1 MIPAKPAG
9 AYRVLHTAD
18 WHLGKCLGEL
28 SREEEHAR
36 FLEFLLGTIL
46 DGDIDALIVAG
57 DVFDSANPP
66 QSALGQYYDFLARL
80 YQASACSVVIV
91 AGNHDSPALLESPR
105 DVLRTLRATIVGRAL
120 DDPIVLLPD
129 RESARLAVAAIPFLR
144 DRDLRSGQMGQG
156 EDAIRGALVAG
167 IARRYAD
174 AGERVAG
181 LGLPALATG
190 HLTVLGSAVADS
202 EREIHVGG
210 LGSVGTQMF
219 PEVFD
224 YVALGHLHRPQAC
237 GGKESVRYS
246 GSPIPLSFSEAGD
259 TKAVRVLDFDHRGLL
274 GQRGIEIPLARRLVQ
289 LRAKRAD
296 LEKVMAAPIGAG
308 GELRTWVEVLV
319 EDPLSGEN
327 LLERVR
333 ELAEGKDFDV
343 VRIVCETGVTLSG
356 VSEAE
361 AAVAEED
368 LMGDP
373 LKVFG
378 LRLDREPGLEAGE
391 REELEMAFQ
400 EIWNRYQEGDE
411 A

>member
-1 MIPAKPAG
+1 VIPAKPAG

>member
-36 FLEFLLGTIL
+36 FLEFLLGTIV

-66 QSALGQYYDFLARL
+66 QSALSQYYDFLARL

-156 EDAIRGALVAG
+156 EEAIRGALVAG

-181 LGLPALATG
+181 LGVPALATG

-202 EREIHVGG
+202 EREIHIGG
-210 LGSVGTQMF
+210 LGSVTVSLF
-219 PEVFD
+219 PEAFD
-224 YVALGHLHRPQAC
+224 YVALGHLHRPQSC
-237 GGKESVRYS
+237 GGSESVRYS

-274 GQRGIEIPLARRLVQ
+274 GQHGIEIPLVRRLIQ
-289 LRAKRAD
+289 LRAKRVD

-308 GELRTWVEVLV
+308 GALRTWVEVLV
-319 EDPLSGEN
+319 EGPLSGEN

-343 VRIVCETGVTLSG
+343 VRVVCETGAALSG

-361 AAVAEED
+361 AAGAEED
-368 LMGDP
+368 LMGEP

-391 REELEMAFQ
+391 REELELAFQ